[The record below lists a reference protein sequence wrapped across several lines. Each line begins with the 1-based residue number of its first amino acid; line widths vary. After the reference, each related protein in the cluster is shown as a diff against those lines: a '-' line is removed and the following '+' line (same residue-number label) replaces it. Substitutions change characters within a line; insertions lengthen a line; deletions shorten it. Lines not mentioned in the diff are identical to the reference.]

1 MELDDYKQIRE
12 QLDEISCLVRQ
23 KLQEQNIRNNHQ
35 LEKKLKDFLKQIE
48 TVCEFSNEP
57 IDKQKYEKMFCL
69 VHSLKQGDL
78 IKIFGDLRLEEHDF
92 DKKPLNVYFL
102 NKQVQIIKEQN
113 QRVQIF
119 IALMNEMVNSIIK
132 MFCEECSKAMSPQG
146 SEKINLK
153 IKETQK
159 KFSENLSN
167 NTQKHIDSDKFLLR
181 NKALMDLIVLNRNLN
196 RLGPEDPKKQKI
208 THAAR
213 EPGYNRSR

>member
-1 MELDDYKQIRE
+1 MEIDDYKQIRE
-12 QLDEISCLVRQ
+12 QLDEISLVIKQ
-23 KLQEQNIRNNHQ
+23 KMQEQNIKNNHKV
-35 LEKKLKDFLKQIE
+35 EIKLKDFLKQIE

-78 IKIFGDLRLEEHDF
+78 IKIFGDLRLEGHDF
-92 DKKPLNVYFL
+92 DKQPLNVYFF
-102 NKQVQIIKEQN
+102 NKQVQTIKEQN
-113 QRVQIF
+113 QRVELF
-119 IALMNEMVNSIIK
+119 IALVNEMVSSIIK

-159 KFSENLSN
+159 KISENLSN

-181 NKALMDLIVLNRNLN
+181 NKAFMDLIALNRK
-196 RLGPEDPKKQKI
+196 RVSGPEDLKKEKI
-208 THAAR
+208 IHAAPS
-213 EPGYNRSR
+213 PGQIYSR